1 MFPRRSSAM
10 NMFFSFD
17 VHITREGEKAIQANL
32 IDALGD
38 ILKKRSYFF
47 KVINATEF
55 EDRDADTRG
64 RKCMRA
70 AMYCFENGFHSEA
83 LSWYLEGHKFF
94 CGENDCEI
102 RKDNEDCIMRYNE
115 HIVQWDIYT
124 ETWLN
129 TAYGSSKRWMQCG
142 YMCSYVGHLLS
153 DEMLEKRQLG
163 WEKMIAEEQ
172 AVIKRNE
179 EAMVDFFTYDD
190 VKI

>member
-1 MFPRRSSAM
+1 M